1 MLEIGIN
8 YDGLKIEADEDS
20 VQRYLLQEGDV
31 LIASKGTVKKQLFF
45 MSKIIQSLPQLIS
58 LS

>member
-1 MLEIGIN
+1 M
-8 YDGLKIEADEDS
+8 
-20 VQRYLLQEGDV
+20 QRYLLQEGDV